1 MLAVQRSGV
10 AGIHIYLYHSLL
22 AAVLNT
28 DNCLVIGKET
38 VLFCRRFNGIVI
50 FSGSGNDT
58 AWFFWKRRGWKQHH
72 MLGSTHPPVGL
83 ILIAEIDLVPVKITA
98 GIITGL
104 NQLLDILG
112 L

>member
-1 MLAVQRSGV
+1 
-10 AGIHIYLYHSLL
+10 
-22 AAVLNT
+22 
-28 DNCLVIGKET
+28 
-38 VLFCRRFNGIVI
+38 
-50 FSGSGNDT
+50 
-58 AWFFWKRRGWKQHH
+58 